1 MTGTETSETATCCRE
16 PLLRGEVNLVEQDRG
31 APPQTYGHLINTGHR
46 RDVVSYR
53 PENDSDIVAPQT
65 VMV

>member
-1 MTGTETSETATCCRE
+1 M
-16 PLLRGEVNLVEQDRG
+16 LRGEVNLVEQDRG